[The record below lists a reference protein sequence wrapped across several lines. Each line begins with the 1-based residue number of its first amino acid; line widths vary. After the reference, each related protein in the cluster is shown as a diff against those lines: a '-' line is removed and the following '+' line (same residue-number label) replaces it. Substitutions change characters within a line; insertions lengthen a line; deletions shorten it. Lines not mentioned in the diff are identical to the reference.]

1 MNKNRDNLIIDDLY
15 VPETVELSE
24 QEKAE
29 VEKFL
34 KDHDISITD

>member
-1 MNKNRDNLIIDDLY
+1 MTENRDNLIIDDLY

-29 VEKFL
+29 VEEFL
-34 KDHDISITD
+34 KDHNISITD